1 MAKQGFIGSLF
12 DFSFSNFVT
21 PTIIKII
28 YGIALVMVVLATLG
42 YGVMGLI
49 MLFNDAA
56 IQGIVLIIFGC
67 PIMLVCGTISSRVY
81 CELLVLS
88 FRIIETL
95 MQIETNTRAA

>member
-1 MAKQGFIGSLF
+1 MKHL
-12 DFSFSNFVT
+12 
-21 PTIIKII
+21 
-28 YGIALVMVVLATLG
+28 
-42 YGVMGLI
+42 
-49 MLFNDAA
+49 AA